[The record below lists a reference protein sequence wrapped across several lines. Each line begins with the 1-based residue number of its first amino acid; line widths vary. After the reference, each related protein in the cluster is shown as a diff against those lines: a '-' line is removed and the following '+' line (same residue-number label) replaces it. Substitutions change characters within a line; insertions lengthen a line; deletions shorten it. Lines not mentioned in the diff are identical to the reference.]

1 MTIMV
6 TIITTLTHTTMAITT
21 RVMLPIIMRTTQTA
35 ATQPIL
41 VNTVCT
47 SILTPVVQASCCRR
61 RTRPRSVVRRI
72 EWRSCLWSLCKGL
85 RQTICCVHQSQCRS
99 DHSLGRL

>member
-6 TIITTLTHTTMAITT
+6 TIITSLLTTTAITT
-21 RVMLPIIMRTTQTA
+21 MVTLAIITRTTETA

-41 VNTVCT
+41 VNTLCT
-47 SILTPVVQASCCRR
+47 SILTRVVRALYCRR

-72 EWRSCLWSLCKGL
+72 
-85 RQTICCVHQSQCRS
+85 V
-99 DHSLGRL
+99 